1 VKKGSALQ
9 VVLLLLAVA
18 LSAAAAEK
26 PKLPE
31 RYKTWLDEE
40 VVYIITSTERDVFQ
54 KLTTDRERDLF
65 IEAFWRHR
73 DPTPNSPENEF
84 KTEHYRRI
92 SYVNQNLGREAPV
105 PGWKTDRGRM
115 YILLGEP
122 QDIQKFTGRSGLYDC
137 EAWFYQGKTEG
148 GLPPGFYLLF
158 FKDHG
163 LGAYK
168 LYSPLHDGPQA
179 LLSTYHDDPR
189 DYLKA
194 AQALQDIEPTLASI
208 SLSLVPGADTGNFG
222 RPSISSDILIQRI
235 ETLPSRTVQE
245 KYARKFLE
253 YKDLVEVEYSA
264 NYLDCDSL
272 IKVFKDPAGLY
283 FVHYAIEPQR
293 LSVDQYE
300 KKFSTTLKVN
310 GRVTTLD
317 GRLVYQYDKTVF
329 LDIPE
334 AQMNEL
340 SLGPFDYH
348 DIFPLIPGDYKVS
361 ILVKNEASKE
371 FMSVEQ
377 AVRIP
382 RKGPAVE
389 MTQPVLGYKVVR
401 LAPDERK
408 VKAFR
413 IGPYQVYC
421 QPGRVFTVKDTLAV
435 AFQVNDLPA
444 DLARNGRIRLTFL
457 KGGRSFRE
465 IERKTPEYPDLPNAL
480 EEIALADF
488 PPAHYEVR
496 ISLLNEGVEVV
507 TAREEFD
514 VTFAE
519 ALARPWFSSRILPA
533 PGDPVYSQIIG
544 AQLFNLGRLSEAR
557 GSLESAYERQ
567 PGSAEVARNLAQ
579 VCVALGDYRKAIG
592 VLAPYLGQ
600 AQAAPYEILVLAGE
614 VYRRSGDFAK
624 AVEVLDKAISRYGIN
639 ASLLNAI
646 GESYLGLGKRAEALA
661 SFEKSLQLSPEQPAV
676 LKKVEDLRKGK

>member
-1 VKKGSALQ
+1 LRKKAWVPAFLVS
-9 VVLLLLAVA
+9 LAVA
-18 LSAAAAEK
+18 LSAAPADT

-31 RYKTWLDEE
+31 RYQKWLDEE
-40 VVYIITSTERDVFQ
+40 VVYIVTPTERDVFL
-54 KLTTDRERDLF
+54 KLRTDRERDLF
-65 IEAFWRHR
+65 LEAFWKHR
-73 DPTPNSPENEF
+73 DPTPDSTENEF

-92 SYVNQNLGREAPV
+92 SYANQYLGREAPA

-122 QDIQKFTGRSGLYDC
+122 QDIQKFTGKSGLYDC
-137 EAWFYQGKTEG
+137 ETWFYQGKTEG

-179 LLSTYHDDPR
+179 LLSSYHDDPR

-194 AQALQDIEPTLASI
+194 AQALEDIEPTLAPI
-208 SLSLVPGADTGNFG
+208 SLALIPGEDTGTVG

-264 NYLDCDSL
+264 NYLESDSL
-272 IKVFKDPAGLY
+272 FKVFKEPAGPY
-283 FVHYAIEPQR
+283 FVHCAVEPQR

-300 KKFSTTLKVN
+300 HKFYTTLKVA

-317 GRLVYQYDKTVF
+317 GRLVYQYDKTVS

-340 SLGPFDYH
+340 SRGPFDYH

-361 ILVKNEASKE
+361 ILIKNEASKE

-377 AVRIP
+377 AVRVP
-382 RKGPAVE
+382 PKGPAVE
-389 MTQPVLGYKVVR
+389 MSQPVLGYKVVR
-401 LAPDERK
+401 LAPEERK

-421 QPGRVFTVKDTLAV
+421 QPGRVFTKKDTLAV

-457 KGGRSFRE
+457 KDGRPFRE
-465 IERKTPEYPDLPNAL
+465 IVRKTREYPDLPNAL

-507 TAREEFD
+507 RAREEFD

-544 AQLFNLGRLSEAR
+544 AQLFNLGRPSEAR
-557 GSLESAYERQ
+557 GYLESAYERQ
-567 PGSAEVARNLAQ
+567 PDSAEAARNLAQ
-579 VCVALGDYRKAIG
+579 VYVALGDDRKAIG
-592 VLAPYLGQ
+592 VLEPFLSQ
-600 AQAAPYEILVLAGE
+600 AQAAPYEIFVLAGE
-614 VYRRSGDFAK
+614 AYRKSGAFAK
-624 AVEVLDKAISRYGIN
+624 AVEVLDKAVSRYGLN

-646 GESYLGLGKRAEALA
+646 GESYLGLEKLPEARAA
-661 SFEKSLQLSPEQPAV
+661 FERSLQLLPDQPEIR
-676 LKKVEDLRKGK
+676 KKIENIKK